1 MPSNWFR
8 FSDEAKAGQ
17 NTFFWIDYATLESS
31 NGLPVIS
38 QGPGAADVGEDRTR
52 VDLGAVP
59 MAASSIGETEDS
71 TVTEAPREP
80 PVMFQ
85 FVAKLHWLLSPPA
98 DSIDAR
104 KLSLRGLLSFH
115 SPQNEEVL

>member
-1 MPSNWFR
+1 M
-8 FSDEAKAGQ
+8 
-17 NTFFWIDYATLESS
+17 
-31 NGLPVIS
+31 IS